1 MANSLTLVSVFKLTG
16 FRHQHVIVVR
26 HIQVVETGRYP
37 VFFVAN
43 GLDRS
48 GVLPYRWPRRAS
60 GFTRT
65 QAMSSTTIVARFAI
79 GTGLGPAPQK
89 CRALGKVELG
99 ASPSKICQW
108 SWRVHSTHHEL
119 D

>member
-37 VFFVAN
+37 VFFVGIVFFITN

-48 GVLPYRWPRRAS
+48 GVLPYRWPRQAS
-60 GFTRT
+60 RFRRT
-65 QAMSSTTIVARFAI
+65 PAMSSTTIVARVAI
-79 GTGLGPAPQK
+79 GIASGAEPQK
-89 CRALGKVELG
+89 CCALGKVKLG
-99 ASPSKICQW
+99 ASLSK
-108 SWRVHSTHHEL
+108 TH
-119 D
+119 